1 MEKIVIAGGGPA
13 GLAAAIYAGRAGA
26 APLVL
31 EGVAPGGQLAQA
43 DRIEN
48 YPGFPDGVGGAELAA
63 AMRAQAGRCGARFRF
78 GEELAS
84 FRTDAAGAVAAAV
97 TDGGEEIA
105 TQTLVAATGTTPRKL
120 GLPAERRFAGRGVS
134 YCATCDG
141 AFFRGRPVSVAGGGA
156 HALRAALYLSPLCER
171 VVLLPVGGG
180 EPPAA
185 LLERVRALPNVRIES
200 DAAAIADLAED
211 PGSRRLRGVV
221 VRDAAGATRE
231 IPCAG
236 LFVELGN
243 EPALAWADDRVARG
257 PDGRPVLDR
266 GATNVPG
273 LFVAGDVAEGFL
285 RQVATAVASGA
296 VAATAALRHLNAR
309 ARPGA

>member
-1 MEKIVIAGGGPA
+1 METIVIAGGGPA

-63 AMRAQAGRCGARFRF
+63 AMRAQAERAGARFRF

-84 FRTDAAGAVAAAV
+84 FRTDEAGAVAAAA
-97 TDGGEEIA
+97 TDGGEEIETRA
-105 TQTLVAATGTTPRKL
+105 LVAATGTTPRKL
-120 GLPAERRFAGRGVS
+120 GLPAERRLAGRGVS
-134 YCATCDG
+134 WCATCDG
-141 AFFRGRPVSVAGGGA
+141 AFFRGRPVAVAGGGA
-156 HALRAALYLSPLCER
+156 HALRAALYLAPLCES
-171 VVLLPVGGG
+171 VAILPVGGG

-185 LLERVRALPNVRIES
+185 LLSRVRALPNVRIEEG
-200 DAAAIADLAED
+200 ATAVADLAEEE
-211 PGSRRLRGVV
+211 GARRLRGVV
-221 VRDAAGATRE
+221 VRGADGATRE

-243 EPALAWADDRVARG
+243 EPALGWADGRVARG
-257 PDGRPVLDR
+257 ADGRPLAER

-296 VAATAALRHLNAR
+296 VAATSALRYLNAR
-309 ARPGA
+309 PR